1 MIEEKKILYD
11 TTCIHFYDS
20 ISLYQEKRNAKMKS
34 IIKKITIMPMI
45 LGLQIIASLMFIV
58 FLFQLGALPMIY
70 ACVIVGIICLLD
82 LGLFFLMRNDHK
94 NSKRTIVGKVISV
107 IISVILFVG
116 SFYIAKGD
124 STLNSIAGANKDT
137 YTYSVITKK
146 NSDIKDVKDLTDK
159 KISMN
164 MQEDLQYFTKAL
176 SKLKEENKSFQS
188 LEVNDFH
195 QLAKDLYNNQCDA
208 IFVNVAYLTMLE
220 TDYENFNEDTKI
232 IWTYSIDKEFEDF
245 SKEVDVTSKPFVVY
259 ISGIDTFG
267 KVSTVSR
274 SDVNMI
280 VTVNPKTKQ
289 VLMTSIPRDYYVTLA
304 NKGKKDKLTHSGLAG
319 IENTIKTVEGFMD
332 IDINY
337 YARVNFTSL
346 IQMVDALGGIEVES
360 VEDFSIGQ
368 YHYNKG
374 INQLNGDQALYFAR
388 ARYTV
393 TGGDN
398 GRVANQQRVLM
409 GMLKK
414 MMSPAI
420 LTNYTGVLN
429 SIEGCFE
436 TNMQSHEITDLI
448 QMQINDMSS
457 WTFKTKQLSGTKAM
471 LTGGAYIPSRKLYY
485 MMPNETSI
493 NENKEAIQNILNS

>member
-1 MIEEKKILYD
+1 
-11 TTCIHFYDS
+11 
-20 ISLYQEKRNAKMKS
+20 MKNF
-34 IIKKITIMPMI
+34 IKKITTMPII
-45 LGLQIIASLMFIV
+45 LGLQIVASIIFMLFI
-58 FLFQLGALPMIY
+58 FKLGALPMIY
-70 ACVIVGIICLLD
+70 ACILVGIICLLD
-82 LGLFFLMRNDHK
+82 LVMFILMRNEQNK
-94 NSKRTIVGKVISV
+94 SIKTIIGKVCSLIMSLLL
-107 IISVILFVG
+107 IVG

-124 STLNSIAGANKDT
+124 ATLENISGANKDT

-146 NSDIKDVKDLTDK
+146 DSEIKDVKDLSDK
-159 KISMN
+159 KIAMN
-164 MQEDLQYFTKAL
+164 MQEDLQYFTRSL
-176 SKLKEENKSFQS
+176 SALKEENQAFKS

-195 QLAKDLYNNQCDA
+195 QLAKDLYDNQCDA
-208 IFVNVAYLTMLE
+208 IFVNEAYRTMLE
-220 TDYENFNEDTKI
+220 TDYESFNEDTKVV
-232 IWTYSIDKEFEDF
+232 WSYSIDKELEDF
-245 SKEVDVTSKPFVVY
+245 SKDVDVTSKPFVIY

-267 KVSTVSR
+267 KVSTISR

-319 IENTIKTVEGFMD
+319 IENTVKTVESFMG

-368 YHYNKG
+368 YHYVKG
-374 INQLNGDQALYFAR
+374 KNQLNGDQALYFSR

-398 GRVANQQRVLM
+398 GRVANQQRVLT
-409 GMLKK
+409 GMLQK

-420 LTNYTGVLN
+420 LSNYNGVLN

-436 TNMQSHEITDLI
+436 TNMQSNEITSLI
-448 QMQINDMSS
+448 QMQLNDMAS
-457 WTFKTKQLSGTKAM
+457 WTFTTKQLIGSGAM
-471 LTGGAYIPSRKLYY
+471 LTGGAYIPGRKLYY
-485 MMPNETSI
+485 MLPNETSVK
-493 NENKEAIQNILNS
+493 ENKEAIQSILDGNPVK

>member
-1 MIEEKKILYD
+1 
-11 TTCIHFYDS
+11 
-20 ISLYQEKRNAKMKS
+20 MKN
-34 IIKKITIMPMI
+34 IIQKITRMPII
-45 LGLQIIASLMFIV
+45 LGLQIIASFMFIF
-58 FLFQLGALPMIY
+58 FLLKLGALPMLY
-70 ACVIVGIICLLD
+70 ACILIAIICLLD
-82 LGLFFLMRNDHK
+82 IGLFFLMKNDQSDSTK
-94 NSKRTIVGKVISV
+94 TIVSKVISIV
-107 IISVILFVG
+107 ISVLLLIG

-124 STLNSIAGANKDT
+124 STLNSISGADKDT
-137 YTYSVITKK
+137 YTYSVIVKK
-146 NSDIKDVKDLTDK
+146 ESEIKDVKDLTQQ
-159 KISMN
+159 KIAMN
-164 MQEDLQYFTKAL
+164 MQEDIQYFTKAL
-176 SKLKEENKSFQS
+176 SALKEENNSFES

-195 QLAKDLYNNQCDA
+195 QLAKDLYDNQCDA

-220 TDYENFNEDTKI
+220 TDYENFNEDTRVV
-232 IWTYSIDKEFEDF
+232 WSYSIDKKLEDF
-245 SKEVDVTSKPFVVY
+245 SKDVDVVSKPFVIY

-267 KVSTVSR
+267 KVSTISR

-280 VTVNPKTKQ
+280 VTINPKTKQ
-289 VLMTSIPRDYYVTLA
+289 ILMTSIPRDYYVTLD

-319 IENTIKTVEGFMD
+319 IENTVKTVEKFMG

-360 VEDFSIGQ
+360 IEDFSIGQ
-368 YHYNKG
+368 YHYVKG
-374 INQLNGDQALYFAR
+374 MNQLNGDQALYFAR

-398 GRVANQQRVLM
+398 GRVANQQRVLT

-436 TNMQSHEITDLI
+436 TNMQSSEITSLI
-448 QMQINDMSS
+448 QMQLNDMAS
-457 WTFKTKQLSGTKAM
+457 WTFTTKQLIGTGAM
-471 LTGGAYIPSRKLYY
+471 LTGGAYIPGRKLYY
-485 MMPNETSI
+485 MLPNETSVK
-493 NENKEAIQNILNS
+493 ENKAAIQSVLDGKSIQ

>member
-1 MIEEKKILYD
+1 
-11 TTCIHFYDS
+11 
-20 ISLYQEKRNAKMKS
+20 MKNF
-34 IIKKITIMPMI
+34 IKKITTMPII
-45 LGLQIIASLMFIV
+45 LGLQIVASIIFMFFI
-58 FLFQLGALPMIY
+58 FKLGALPMIY
-70 ACVIVGIICLLD
+70 ACILVGIICLLD
-82 LGLFFLMRNDHK
+82 VVMFILMRNEQNK
-94 NSKRTIVGKVISV
+94 SIKTIIGKVCSLIMSLLL
-107 IISVILFVG
+107 IVG

-124 STLNSIAGANKDT
+124 ATLESISGANKDT

-146 NSDIKDVKDLTDK
+146 DNQIKDVKDLSDK
-159 KISMN
+159 KIAMN
-164 MQEDLQYFTKAL
+164 MQEDLQYFTRSL
-176 SKLKEENKSFQS
+176 SALKEENQAFKS

-195 QLAKDLYNNQCDA
+195 QLAKDLYDNQCDA
-208 IFVNVAYLTMLE
+208 IFVNEAYRTMLE
-220 TDYENFNEDTKI
+220 TDYESFNEDTKVV
-232 IWTYSIDKEFEDF
+232 WSYSIDKELEDF
-245 SKEVDVTSKPFVVY
+245 SKDVDVTSKPFVIY

-267 KVSTVSR
+267 KVSTISR

-319 IENTIKTVEGFMD
+319 IENTVKTVESFMG

-368 YHYNKG
+368 YHYVKG
-374 INQLNGDQALYFAR
+374 KNQLNGDQALYFSR

-398 GRVANQQRVLM
+398 GRVANQQRVLT
-409 GMLKK
+409 GMLQK

-420 LTNYTGVLN
+420 LSNYNEVLN

-436 TNMQSHEITDLI
+436 TNMQSNEITSLI
-448 QMQINDMSS
+448 QMQLNDMAS
-457 WTFKTKQLSGTKAM
+457 WTFTTKQLIGSGAM
-471 LTGGAYIPSRKLYY
+471 LTGGAYIPGRKLYY
-485 MMPNETSI
+485 MLPNETSVK
-493 NENKEAIQNILNS
+493 ENKEAIQSILDGNPVK

>member
-1 MIEEKKILYD
+1 
-11 TTCIHFYDS
+11 
-20 ISLYQEKRNAKMKS
+20 MKN
-34 IIKKITIMPMI
+34 IIQKITRMPII
-45 LGLQIIASLMFIV
+45 LGLQIIASFMFIF
-58 FLFQLGALPMIY
+58 FLLKLGALPMLY
-70 ACVIVGIICLLD
+70 ACILIAIICLLD
-82 LGLFFLMRNDHK
+82 IGLFFLMKNDQSDSTK
-94 NSKRTIVGKVISV
+94 TIVSKVISV
-107 IISVILFVG
+107 VISVLLLIG

-124 STLNSIAGANKDT
+124 STLNSISGADKDT
-137 YTYSVITKK
+137 YTYSVIVKK
-146 NSDIKDVKDLTDK
+146 ESKIKDD
-159 KISMN
+159 N
-164 MQEDLQYFTKAL
+164 
-176 SKLKEENKSFQS
+176 SFES

-195 QLAKDLYNNQCDA
+195 QLAKDLYDNQCDA

-220 TDYENFNEDTKI
+220 TDYENFNEDTRVV
-232 IWTYSIDKEFEDF
+232 WSYSIDKKLEDF
-245 SKEVDVTSKPFVVY
+245 SKDVDVVSKPFVIY

-267 KVSTVSR
+267 KVSTISR

-280 VTVNPKTKQ
+280 VTINPKTKQ
-289 VLMTSIPRDYYVTLA
+289 ILMTSIPRDYYVTLD

-319 IENTIKTVEGFMD
+319 IENTVKTVEKFMG

-360 VEDFSIGQ
+360 IEDFSIGQ
-368 YHYNKG
+368 YHYFKG
-374 INQLNGDQALYFAR
+374 MNQLNGDQALYFAR

-398 GRVANQQRVLM
+398 GRVANQQRVLT

-436 TNMQSHEITDLI
+436 TNMQSSEITSLI
-448 QMQINDMSS
+448 QMQLNDMAS
-457 WTFKTKQLSGTKAM
+457 WTFTTKQLIGTGAM
-471 LTGGAYIPSRKLYY
+471 LTGGAYIPGRKLYY
-485 MMPNETSI
+485 MLPNETSVK
-493 NENKEAIQNILNS
+493 ENKAAIQSVLDGKSIQ